1 LHHIGK
7 IDKSK
12 IGHFADKIITDE
24 VVLTDERKLHI
35 FNDHKNDYELII
47 NKLDSVVLNPS
58 QVIEDLKN
66 KDTIFLIDKLGVN
79 NLNVIVKLNTTNNI
93 EHPQNSVMTAWIIRD
108 KNLDKLIKHNKTLY
122 KSE

>member
-1 LHHIGK
+1 MHHIGK

-47 NKLDSVVLNPS
+47 NKLDSV
-58 QVIEDLKN
+58 
-66 KDTIFLIDKLGVN
+66 
-79 NLNVIVKLNTTNNI
+79 
-93 EHPQNSVMTAWIIRD
+93 AWIIRD